1 VGQGRWTARDVPDQS
16 GRIAVVTG
24 ASGGLG
30 LETAAVLAGRGAT
43 VVLACRDLGKAER
56 AAERIRDHAAQIR
69 DHDGQNRSHYEQNR
83 SHHEQNR
90 SHHEQNRSHHGRNRS
105 HDGRDRDRDG
115 RASVQ
120 VIRLDLGSL
129 DSVREAAAEI
139 RSACSRLD
147 LLINNAGVMAVPQ
160 GRTADGIERHFGINH
175 LGHFALTGLLLD
187 RLLGTPGSRIV
198 TVSSIGHR
206 MGSGVMQFDDLEF
219 NRDYKPWNAYW
230 QSKLAN
236 LLLTYELQAR
246 LAAAG
251 ADPIALAAHPGN
263 ARTELWRNSSLADR
277 IAYRPELRMLTF
289 WFAQSAYMGALAT
302 LRAATDPD
310 AGGGEYYGPPGRLQ
324 FTGYPVRVES
334 SAASHDNEAARRL
347 WDVSEEMTGVSYRI
361 LAPSA

>member
-1 VGQGRWTARDVPDQS
+1 MAQGRWTARDVPDQS

-56 AAERIRDHAAQIR
+56 AAERIRDRAERIRDHDGQIR
-69 DHDGQNRSHYEQNR
+69 DHDGQIRDHAAQDR
-83 SHHEQNR
+83 D
-90 SHHEQNRSHHGRNRS
+90 
-105 HDGRDRDRDG
+105 HDGRDRDLDG

-129 DSVREAAAEI
+129 DSVHEAAAEI
-139 RSACSRLD
+139 RSACPRLD

-160 GRTADGIERHFGINH
+160 GRTVDGIERHFGINH
-175 LGHFALTGLLLD
+175 LGHFALTGLVLD

-219 NRDYKPWNAYW
+219 TRDYKPWNAYW

-236 LLLTYELQAR
+236 LLFTYELQAR

-251 ADPIALAAHPGN
+251 ASPVALAAHPGN
-263 ARTELWRNSSLADR
+263 ARTELWRHSSLADR

-334 SAASHDNEAARRL
+334 SAASHDTEAARRL
-347 WDVSEEMTGVSYRI
+347 WDVSEEMTGVSYRV